1 MTEVI
6 IPEDMWDEDLE
17 GVIVTWIYKTG
28 ATVTEGDVLCE
39 VMVEKSQSDLLAP
52 ASGVLT
58 IVEKAEAIVK
68 RGQIIAR
75 IE

>member
-1 MTEVI
+1 MVEVV
-6 IPEDMWDEDLE
+6 IPNDMWEEDLE

-28 ATVTEGDVLCE
+28 ATVSEGDVLCE

-52 ASGVLT
+52 ATGTLT
-58 IVEKAEAIVK
+58 IIEDAEAIVK
-68 RGQIIAR
+68 RGQVIAR

>member
-6 IPEDMWDEDLE
+6 IPQDMWDEDLE

-58 IVEKAEAIVK
+58 IVEEAEAIVK
-68 RGQIIAR
+68 RGQVIAR

>member
-28 ATVTEGDVLCE
+28 ATVTEGDALCE

-58 IVEKAEAIVK
+58 IIEEAESIVK

-75 IE
+75 IA

>member
-58 IVEKAEAIVK
+58 IVEEAEAIVK